1 MQVVNAFSSVQSSL
15 SFIITSYT
23 DIATLQA
30 VTQRLIG
37 FDERLSAIHESTR
50 TPHQIIV
57 RRGGVGLAV
66 QGLDLDLPDGT
77 PLLEAVN
84 FPVPHCETVFISR
97 PPGVG

>member
-66 QGLDLDLPDGT
+66 HGLDLDLLDGT
-77 PLLEAVN
+77 PLLEAGTFASTN
-84 FPVPHCETVFISR
+84 GETAPIICLTR
-97 PPGVG
+97 